1 MVKESELVP
10 EDGGVVSVLSRQVNL
25 EIQKKM
31 VWLLKQDKVFNWQVL
46 LPLKYKKAEDLDTS
60 QLPVSQG

>member
-60 QLPVSQG
+60 QLPVNQG